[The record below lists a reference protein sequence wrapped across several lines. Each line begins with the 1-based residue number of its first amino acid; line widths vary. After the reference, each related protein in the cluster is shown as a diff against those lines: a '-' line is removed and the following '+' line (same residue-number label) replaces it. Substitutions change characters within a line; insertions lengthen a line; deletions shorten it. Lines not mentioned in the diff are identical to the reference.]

1 MGAVIDGRAAEADD
15 VALAMSARYGHFTAM
30 QVRGGKVRGLAA
42 HLDRLSGATRELFG
56 QELDLDLV
64 RASVRALGGRWTRA
78 CGCSCATP
86 AGVRVIAVSG
96 PPVRLAATPKRLRSV
111 RYQRFLPHIKHT
123 GGFPQGYLGRLA
135 EREGYDEALLTSDDG
150 VISEGAVTNLG
161 CFDGDRVIWPDA
173 PMLRGVT
180 MRLLEGELARAG
192 VPCERRVLRVAD
204 LTEFP
209 AVFLANSWGGGGRGP
224 GGRPPDRGGRGA
236 DGAGDRLL
244 RERGLGLL
252 LSGLLLHR
260 WLLTGFEAVEQGRE
274 RCPVH
279 DVAERPSRPGGP
291 GGRGRWA
298 AGRSAAAP
306 SPRS

>member
-1 MGAVIDGRAAEADD
+1 MGAVIDGRAAEAGD

-30 QVRGGKVRGLAA
+30 QVRGGKVRGPAA

-64 RASVRALGGRWTRA
+64 RASVRALEAVDASVRVFVCDAG
-78 CGCSCATP
+78 
-86 AGVRVIAVSG
+86 GVRVIAVSG

-209 AVFLANSWGGGGRGP
+209 AVFLANSWGVVAV
-224 GGRPPDRGGRGA
+224 DRV
-236 DGAGDRLL
+236 DGHRIEVDEALMARVTGCYESAGWD
-244 RERGLGLL
+244 
-252 LSGLLLHR
+252 S
-260 WLLTGFEAVEQGRE
+260 F
-274 RCPVH
+274 
-279 DVAERPSRPGGP
+279 
-291 GGRGRWA
+291 
-298 AGRSAAAP
+298 
-306 SPRS
+306 